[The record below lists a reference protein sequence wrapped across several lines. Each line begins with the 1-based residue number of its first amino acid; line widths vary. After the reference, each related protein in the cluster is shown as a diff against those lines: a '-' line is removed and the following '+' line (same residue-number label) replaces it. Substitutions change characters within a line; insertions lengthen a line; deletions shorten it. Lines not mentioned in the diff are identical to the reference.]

1 MTGSGRRLLIA
12 SNRGPVQI
20 SSGPGGKQEVRRG
33 GGGLVSGMMS
43 ALSEVGG
50 LWVCAALGDRERAAA
65 RRAPDGH
72 LHEAGLDTGGLD
84 VRMLPLDPSTFGRAY
99 NGIANSTIWFVNH
112 QLYDSANKP
121 VFDAAWRRLWAAYE
135 RYNRAFADALA
146 AEAAPGAKV
155 MIQDYHLDVAPRQ
168 LRERRD
174 DLRISHFTHTPWAPP
189 DYFGMLPDVVGRE
202 ILTGLLGAD
211 HVGFHSARWAGAFL
225 DCCVEFLDAP
235 VDREARTVSWQGR
248 TVQVGLHP
256 LGTSEPEMR
265 ERAAEAD
272 VLDTLAHLRE
282 LVGDRKV
289 ITRVDR
295 TELSKNIVRGLLAY
309 RELLRSRPE
318 WRGRVVHVAYA
329 YPSRHDLPEYREYT
343 AMVQRVGG
351 EIQDEFGTDDWDPLL
366 LEVADDFPGSL
377 AALRLADVLLVN
389 PVRDG
394 MNLVAK
400 EGVVLSERDCA
411 VVLSRHAG
419 VAEEYGDDAI
429 LVNPYDVTQTAE
441 ALHEALSMP
450 AGERRERRAR
460 LAAAATALAPA
471 DWFTAQLDALAPHAS

>member
-1 MTGSGRRLLIA
+1 MTGERRLLIA

-20 SSGPGGKQEVRRG
+20 AAGPGGKQEVRRG
-33 GGGLVSGMMS
+33 GGGLVSGMVS

-50 LWVCAALGDRERAAA
+50 LWVCAALSDRERVAA

-72 LHEAGLDTGGLD
+72 LAEAGLDTGGLD
-84 VRMLPLDPSTFGRAY
+84 VRMLPLDPLTFGRAY

-121 VFDAAWRRLWAAYE
+121 VFDAGWRRLWAAYE
-135 RYNRAFADALA
+135 RYNGAFADALA

-155 MIQDYHLDVAPRQ
+155 MIQDYHLDVCPRQ

-174 DLRISHFTHTPWAPP
+174 DLRIAHFTHTPWAPP
-189 DYFGMLPDVVGRE
+189 DYFAMLPDPVARE
-202 ILTGLLGAD
+202 LLTGPLGAD
-211 HVGFHSARWAGAFL
+211 HVGFHCARWARAFL
-225 DCCVEFLDAP
+225 DCCAEFLGAE
-235 VDREARTVSWQGR
+235 VDHSARTVEWEGR
-248 TVQVGLHP
+248 TVRIGLHP
-256 LGTSEPEMR
+256 LGTSATEMR
-265 ERAAEAD
+265 DRAAEED
-272 VLDTLAHLRE
+272 VESALGHLRD
-282 LVGDRKV
+282 LVGDRQV
-289 ITRVDR
+289 IARVDR

-309 RELLRSRPE
+309 RELLRTRPD
-318 WRGRVVHVAYA
+318 WRGRVVHIAYA

-343 AMVQRVGG
+343 AMVQRVGR
-351 EIQDEFGTDDWDPLL
+351 EIEEEFGTDDWDPLL
-366 LEVADDFPGSL
+366 LEVGNDYPGSL

-400 EGVVLSERDCA
+400 EGVVLSEPGCG

-419 VAEEYGDDAI
+419 VADEYAGDAI
-429 LVNPYDVTQTAE
+429 MVNPYDVTQTAE

-450 AGERRERRAR
+450 AAERRAR
-460 LAAAATALAPA
+460 ADRLTAAATALPPA
-471 DWFTAQLDALAPHAS
+471 EWFRAQLDALA